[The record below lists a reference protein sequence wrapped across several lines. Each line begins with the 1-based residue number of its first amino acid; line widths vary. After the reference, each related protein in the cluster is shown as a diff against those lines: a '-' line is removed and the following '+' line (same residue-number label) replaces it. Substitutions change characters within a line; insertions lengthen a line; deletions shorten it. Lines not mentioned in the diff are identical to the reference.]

1 MTKKEMRE
9 FDDGLCC
16 VVERE
21 GGVEVCLWRLE
32 GDRFEEGFFVD
43 GGDFDKEV
51 AWVKERESRIN
62 DYANR

>member
-1 MTKKEMRE
+1 MTRKEMRE

-32 GDRFEEGFFVD
+32 GDSFEEGFFVD
-43 GGDFDKEV
+43 GSDFDKEV
-51 AWVKERESRIN
+51 AWVKEKESRLFKE
-62 DYANR
+62 